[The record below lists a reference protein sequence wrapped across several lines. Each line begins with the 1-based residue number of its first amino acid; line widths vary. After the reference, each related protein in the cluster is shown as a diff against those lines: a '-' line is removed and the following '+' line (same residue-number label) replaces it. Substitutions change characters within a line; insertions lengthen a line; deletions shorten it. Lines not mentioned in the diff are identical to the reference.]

1 MDTLVDYI
9 KESLFNQ
16 NNFKL
21 SLDYSQKQLLSSIIY
36 YMLFSN
42 MTFDEF
48 KNKYDKT
55 INYHKDNK
63 YYSIEKDLIEIYK
76 EIVGKNPDK
85 KINPVPKNSYIDT
98 VAQIEQQPYNVI
110 AKKEGL
116 LY

>member
-21 SLDYSQKQLLSSIIY
+21 ALDYSQKQLLSSIIY

-42 MTFDEF
+42 MSFDEF
-48 KNKYDKT
+48 KDKYNKT
-55 INYHKDNK
+55 INFHND
-63 YYSIEKDLIEIYK
+63 SINYDIKKDLYELYRNIT
-76 EIVGKNPDK
+76 GDTPNKNV
-85 KINPVPKNSYIDT
+85 NPTRKNSYIDT
-98 VAQIEQQPYNVI
+98 VSQIQQQSYASV
-110 AKKEGL
+110 AKKEGI